1 MKNFILSIIFIVVAI
16 FTFSRYSSAQTV
28 EELNAQINSA
38 NSQIEKIN
46 KEIAALSSQIA
57 VTGEQKNTL
66 ANAIKDLTLRRNLLT
81 KERQQTERKITTT
94 GLVIQT
100 LDSEIGTR
108 NNILNRSRISL
119 SGLIKDLHQQ
129 DQQTFLQKLLLN
141 NNLSDLSREYN
152 NIISLNNE
160 IKNNISNVNI
170 QKESLTLSK
179 DKKEEEKN
187 ALTILNKNL
196 TSKELEIEAN
206 KKEKDALL
214 IATKNKE
221 SNYKMLLL
229 EQQKRKD
236 AFEKTIEDYESQI
249 KFILNPKS
257 IPKSGSSVLSWPLN
271 TITITSP
278 YGSRWGK
285 FHYGLDFRAS
295 IGSSVKAMTS
305 GVVEGTGDTDIACK
319 GASFGKW
326 VFIRYNNGLSS
337 TYGHLSSISAT
348 VGQSVSAGD
357 IVALSGNTGS
367 STGPHLHVAVYA
379 SDGVKVDTVP
389 SKACNGKIFTQPIS
403 ALSAYLN
410 PGLYLPTIT
419 PSMVK
424 K

>member
-295 IGSSVKAMTS
+295 IGSSVKAMAS

>member
-1 MKNFILSIIFIVVAI
+1 ML
-16 FTFSRYSSAQTV
+16 Q
-28 EELNAQINSA
+28 
-38 NSQIEKIN
+38 
-46 KEIAALSSQIA
+46 
-57 VTGEQKNTL
+57 
-66 ANAIKDLTLRRNLLT
+66 
-81 KERQQTERKITTT
+81 
-94 GLVIQT
+94 
-100 LDSEIGTR
+100 LDT
-108 NNILNRSRISL
+108 
-119 SGLIKDLHQQ
+119 
-129 DQQTFLQKLLLN
+129 
-141 NNLSDLSREYN
+141 
-152 NIISLNNE
+152 
-160 IKNNISNVNI
+160 
-170 QKESLTLSK
+170 
-179 DKKEEEKN
+179 
-187 ALTILNKNL
+187 
-196 TSKELEIEAN
+196 ELEIEAN

-295 IGSSVKAMTS
+295 IGSSVKAMAS